1 MPSLLL
7 IIVALAS
14 LVDCLPRSH
23 SETLT
28 YKYDRYKLQNQLNRK
43 DVIGHSPDWQKYVRA
58 PTSNIIKPQRI
69 VTTGGSVK
77 NADALLNPGGRVAT
91 LTRAAGSSTVPSI
104 TVDFGLNIAGYLS
117 INFAGASKKTP
128 GIRLAFS
135 ETLEYLT
142 DVSDFSRSD
151 NVSVFN
157 VLDFAFTIDISHRV
171 IP

>member
-1 MPSLLL
+1 MQFSRPSLVGKSSMPSLLL

-23 SETLT
+23 SESLSF
-28 YKYDRYKLQNQLNRK
+28 KHDRYKLQNQLNRK

-58 PTSNIIKPQRI
+58 PKSDIIKPQSI

-77 NADALLNPGGRVAT
+77 NADALLSPGGRVAT

-104 TVDFGLNIAGYLS
+104 TVDFGLNVAGYLS
-117 INFAGASKKTP
+117 IKFAGASKQSP

-135 ETLEYLT
+135 ETLQYLT
-142 DVSDFSRSD
+142 NVSDFSRSD

-157 VLDFAFTIDISHRV
+157 VL
-171 IP
+171 